1 MNQLQEQVVIQPK
14 QRMMSTQQK
23 ILWTLLSIG
32 IAILCW
38 WFANSQALLDLTTYI
53 AQELDGM
60 KENVV
65 KLTAISAA
73 SSTAL
78 TLIPGD
84 VATPLAENLADISD
98 YLIIVFI
105 GLWFQ
110 KYLFSSMGL
119 LVLKLI
125 IPVGLAVNI
134 YGLWI
139 PQTAPVYLMIK
150 RISRKIILFGV
161 ALFCVVPTTIFI
173 TNQIESTYQ
182 STINRTIDEAQ
193 VIQNEV
199 KQQEES
205 ENKPNNQATRDS
217 QNNDNIM
224 GQISGAI
231 SHALSGVVDFT
242 TGSINNVANAVTDLP
257 NKMIG
262 TLNNL
267 IDSLAI
273 LIVVNCIAPILIFV
287 ILVWLMNLIF
297 GINLKP
303 RANPVGIMGN
313 FTRQRLQKNGAYDE
327 VKNI

>member
-1 MNQLQEQVVIQPK
+1 MNQLQEPVIMQPK
-14 QRMMSTQQK
+14 FQAISTQQK
-23 ILWTLLSIG
+23 IIWTVLSIG

-38 WFANSQALLDLTTYI
+38 WFANSQLLLNLTTYI
-53 AQELDGM
+53 AQELDSM

-134 YGLWI
+134 YGLWV
-139 PQTAPVYLMIK
+139 PQSAPVYTMVQ

-173 TNQIESTYQ
+173 TNQIESTYKN
-182 STINRTIDEAQ
+182 TINRTIDEAQ
-193 VIQNEV
+193 VIQSEV
-199 KQQEES
+199 NKQEETSQNATQQEEQS
-205 ENKPNNQATRDS
+205 AD
-217 QNNDNIM
+217 IV
-224 GQISGAI
+224 GQL

-242 TGSINNVANAVTDLP
+242 TGSINNVATAVSDLP
-257 NKMIG
+257 NKMIK

-273 LIVVNCIAPILIFV
+273 LIVVNCIAPIVIFV
-287 ILVWLMNLIF
+287 ILIWLMNLIF
-297 GINLKP
+297 GINIKP
-303 RANPVGIMGN
+303 TAHSIGIMGN
-313 FTRQRLQKNGAYDE
+313 YTRQRLQQNGAYDE
-327 VKNI
+327 ID